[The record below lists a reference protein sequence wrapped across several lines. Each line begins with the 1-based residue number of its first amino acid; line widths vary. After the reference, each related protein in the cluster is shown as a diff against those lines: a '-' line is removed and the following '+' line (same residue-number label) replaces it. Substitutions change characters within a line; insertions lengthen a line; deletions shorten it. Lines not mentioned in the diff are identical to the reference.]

1 MPLEWSSNRFFGS
14 ERTETDSTLKEKRRM
29 SDQDDVFGGVDTHRD
44 VHVAA
49 VVDATGRVLGTASF
63 GADTAGYEQLGH
75 WLGSH
80 GNVAHVGIEGTGSYG
95 AGAGVGRNGAGNGEV
110 SRNTGAED
118 RSRSKEVERGVYGR
132 NEAVGGGVSGAYGA
146 PNRSRP

>member
-1 MPLEWSSNRFFGS
+1 
-14 ERTETDSTLKEKRRM
+14 M

-110 SRNTGAED
+110 SRNTGAEVKKLSAVFMGEMKPLAAEYRELMERLTEAD
-118 RSRSKEVERGVYGR
+118 RDARPTHNRIPGR
-132 NEAVGGGVSGAYGA
+132 VDS
-146 PNRSRP
+146 